1 MKMAIGAV
9 LSSVVSSTCCLG
21 PAVFGAFG
29 ASSLVAAARDF
40 HSFRPLFFGVSVVM
54 LGAAFFTTYR
64 PGSGGGAVAESCSI
78 AGRRRTKIL
87 LLVTT
92 VLAVLFATFPYY
104 GV

>member
-9 LSSVVSSTCCLG
+9 LTSVVSSTCCLG

-29 ASSLVAAARDF
+29 ASGLVAAARDF
-40 HSFRPLFFGVSVVM
+40 HSFRPLFLGLSVVL

-64 PGSGGGAVAESCSI
+64 PGSSGGSAADSCSVAE
-78 AGRRRTKIL
+78 RRRTKIL
-87 LLVTT
+87 LLVAS

>member
-1 MKMAIGAV
+1 MKMAVGAV
-9 LSSVVSSTCCLG
+9 LTSVVSSTCCLG

-29 ASSLVAAARDF
+29 ASGLVAAARDF
-40 HSFRPLFFGVSVVM
+40 HSFRPLFLGASVLL

-64 PGSGGGAVAESCSI
+64 PGSGAADSCTV

-87 LLVTT
+87 LLVAT